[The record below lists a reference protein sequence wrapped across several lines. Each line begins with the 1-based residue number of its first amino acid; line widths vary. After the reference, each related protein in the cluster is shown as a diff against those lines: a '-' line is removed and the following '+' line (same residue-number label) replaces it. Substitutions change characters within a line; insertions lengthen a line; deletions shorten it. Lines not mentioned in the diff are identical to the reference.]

1 MKTSRNRKTH
11 RSLLPYGNL
20 GNDWRDGW
28 TNVNGSG
35 GVSLRLV
42 EGVRTY
48 LDILSTTLI
57 SKRVPMPV
65 DPMVLG
71 GVGLGYRLHMRYQPT
86 ENETPPEPNATL
98 YSHPSGQRVVLPLPV
113 PGEGARNTGEW
124 LTIEADVPE
133 VACDNAFELHLA
145 SGQQGQ
151 DPPTE
156 LHGQDDDV
164 DDGREPN
171 WPVRPGQVHI
181 SGALIQIPGD
191 PGIAVNLHLPALA
204 LHESPV
210 PVSLDGVVPRWTID
224 GKLPICIGAAHVL
237 ALPIDEACGWA
248 GSADGTYAGSQ
259 AYAYWDD
266 ENGADAQGLTIEPTA
281 PIEPDDDAQ
290 LARSP
295 WTLRCDIKADP
306 DVANTIVVESI
317 YHAPPYPLDCVTGHF
332 KRAFESVDPPAYWP
346 CIPLGETAVVRAR
359 VLNAAAAIAATG
371 VPVQWRLNGVDSG
384 TTRTDDEGW
393 AEFEFLPKAD
403 ATVTAAI
410 DAPYNEAPLN
420 ASVEVRTISS
430 LPWTQFVLTL
440 DGREINP
447 VEGRVVFGAQSS
459 PHTLALKPT
468 SDNVSLNRQC
478 AVDFRITDDLPAN
491 GALSFEPPPGVSR
504 EIDAN
509 GLEWTVT
516 VDPDADAPGYFIEL
530 DFTCEPWK
538 SPISTHGTVADRPF
552 DLVALPTPKTS
563 MRGEVFVFGPSYGSE
578 SGIRVEARAI
588 PDGEPVANAPCYI
601 ASLIPDTAIVE
612 GALSMPIDV
621 VKRTDADGAAVFP
634 VTYRQDHGLHSPAQ
648 FTIVGGAQA
657 KRHSVD
663 FRRTPSD
670 PDESTAIAVIYPG
683 RPEFGSVSN
692 TPRLT
697 CAYMPLSENTSWTAL
712 ARTRLRGAFTTMRW
726 RSGSCRQTVK
736 PLAHTS
742 RVRPRRPSPPFQYAW
757 TRTWIPATIRKSSSR
772 ISAQSARSRRRFT
785 STSMSTPGKIIR
797 GDFICRSHR
806 SFMRPSGRLPSAN
819 PSTFNGRHTPVISP
833 ASTIA

>member
-1 MKTSRNRKTH
+1 M
-11 RSLLPYGNL
+11 
-20 GNDWRDGW
+20 
-28 TNVNGSG
+28 
-35 GVSLRLV
+35 
-42 EGVRTY
+42 
-48 LDILSTTLI
+48 
-57 SKRVPMPV
+57 
-65 DPMVLG
+65 
-71 GVGLGYRLHMRYQPT
+71 
-86 ENETPPEPNATL
+86 
-98 YSHPSGQRVVLPLPV
+98 
-113 PGEGARNTGEW
+113 
-124 LTIEADVPE
+124 
-133 VACDNAFELHLA
+133 
-145 SGQQGQ
+145 
-151 DPPTE
+151 
-156 LHGQDDDV
+156 
-164 DDGREPN
+164 
-171 WPVRPGQVHI
+171 HI